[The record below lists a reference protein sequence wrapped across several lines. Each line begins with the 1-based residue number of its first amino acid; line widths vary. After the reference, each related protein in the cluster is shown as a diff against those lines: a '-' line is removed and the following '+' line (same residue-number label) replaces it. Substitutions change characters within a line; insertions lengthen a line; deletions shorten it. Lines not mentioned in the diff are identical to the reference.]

1 MAGKGAAPVPAVEG
15 GFRLADGLS
24 LIGFPAFE
32 KNLVLRR
39 CKNLCIHKTGLENKL
54 SKARCQT
61 AVLISCLKPADL
73 RV

>member
-32 KNLVLRR
+32 KILFCGDV
-39 CKNLCIHKTGLENKL
+39 K
-54 SKARCQT
+54 
-61 AVLISCLKPADL
+61 ISAFTKPDLKISYPKPGVKQL
-73 RV
+73 F